1 MTHLN
6 TNAVTENAIVDKAQ
20 KQFAL
25 EDHLEFLLRTG
36 MISDDEY
43 DHGISKIFYCFA
55 DMYGFNA

>member
-6 TNAVTENAIVDKAQ
+6 TNAVTENAIVNKAQ
-20 KQFAL
+20 KQFAQ

-36 MISDDEY
+36 MISEQEY
-43 DHGISKIFYCFA
+43 DEGIQKIFFSFA

>member
-43 DHGISKIFYCFA
+43 DQGLSKIFYCFA
-55 DMYGFNA
+55 NMYGFNA